1 MAPVEPLT
9 LMWVAVNRTTIDGK
23 ILGAELRIPT
33 WEALKAVTINAAYHL
48 NQENSI
54 GSIEVGK
61 MADFVLLDKDPL
73 LVAPEELNT
82 IQVLGTVFE
91 GRPFLN
97 GELRIEN

>member
-48 NQENSI
+48 NQEEQI
-54 GSIEVGK
+54 GSIKVGK
-61 MADFVLLDKDPL
+61 KADFVILDKDPL
-73 LVAPEELNT
+73 QVAPEALNT
-82 IQVLGTVFE
+82 IKVLGTVFE
-91 GRPFLN
+91 GQAFF
-97 GELRIEN
+97 E